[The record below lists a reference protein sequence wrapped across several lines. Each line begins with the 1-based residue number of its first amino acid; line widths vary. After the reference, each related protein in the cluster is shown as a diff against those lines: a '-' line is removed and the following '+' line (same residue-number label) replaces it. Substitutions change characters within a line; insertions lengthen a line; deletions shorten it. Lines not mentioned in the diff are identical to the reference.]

1 MILEYH
7 KQLLVLSI
15 FLLLFGC
22 IMPFLM
28 ALRVVESTFF
38 LNFLSF
44 GASVLG
50 LFLGL
55 ASIAGARIV
64 QKNRSDREN
73 PYK

>member
-1 MILEYH
+1 MILEYY
-7 KQLLVLSI
+7 KQLLVLAI

-50 LFLGL
+50 LFLGI
-55 ASIAGARIV
+55 AGIAGAQTV
-64 QKNRSDREN
+64 QKSKSNREN

>member
-1 MILEYH
+1 MILEYYR
-7 KQLLVLSI
+7 QVLVLAV

-28 ALRVVESTFF
+28 ALRIVESTFL

-50 LFLGL
+50 LFLGI
-55 ASIAGARIV
+55 AGIAGARLV
-64 QKNRSDREN
+64 QKGKSDKEN
-73 PYK
+73 HYK

>member
-1 MILEYH
+1 MILEYYKH
-7 KQLLVLSI
+7 LLVLAV
-15 FLLLFGC
+15 FLMLFGC
-22 IMPFLM
+22 FMPFLM

-55 ASIAGARIV
+55 AGIAGARTV
-64 QKNRSDREN
+64 EKSKTDRDNR
-73 PYK
+73 YK

>member
-1 MILEYH
+1 MILEYY
-7 KQLLVLSI
+7 KQLLVLAV

-28 ALRVVESTFF
+28 ALQVVESTFF

-44 GASVLG
+44 SASVLG

-55 ASIAGARIV
+55 AGIAGARIE
-64 QKNRSDREN
+64 QKSKADRDN
-73 PYK
+73 LYK

>member
-1 MILEYH
+1 MILEYY
-7 KQLLVLSI
+7 KQLLVISI
-15 FLLLFGC
+15 VLMLFGC

-28 ALRVVESTFF
+28 TIRVVDSTLL

-55 ASIAGARIV
+55 AGIAGVRIS
-64 QKNRSDREN
+64 QKHKVDREDH
-73 PYK
+73 YK

>member
-1 MILEYH
+1 MILEYYR
-7 KQLLVLSI
+7 QLIALAI

-55 ASIAGARIV
+55 AGIAGARTV
-64 QKNRSDREN
+64 QKGKTKREDL
-73 PYK
+73 YK

>member
-1 MILEYH
+1 MILEYYKH
-7 KQLLVLSI
+7 LLVLAV

-28 ALRVVESTFF
+28 ALRIVESTFL

-55 ASIAGARIV
+55 AGIAGARTV
-64 QKNRSDREN
+64 QKGKADRDN
-73 PYK
+73 LYK

>member
-1 MILEYH
+1 MILEYY
-7 KQLLVLSI
+7 KQLLILAV

-22 IMPFLM
+22 VMPFLM

-55 ASIAGARIV
+55 AGIVGARTV
-64 QKNRSDREN
+64 QKSRVDKDNQ
-73 PYK
+73 YK

>member
-1 MILEYH
+1 MILEYY
-7 KQLLVLSI
+7 KQLLVLAV

-28 ALRVVESTFF
+28 AIQVVESTFF

-55 ASIAGARIV
+55 AGIAGARTV
-64 QKNRSDREN
+64 QKSKADKDNY
-73 PYK
+73 YK

>member
-1 MILEYH
+1 MILEHY
-7 KQLLVLSI
+7 KLLIATAI
-15 FLLLFGC
+15 FLMLFGC

-28 ALRVVESTFF
+28 ALHMVESTFF

-55 ASIAGARIV
+55 AGMAGGRIGR
-64 QKNRSDREN
+64 KNKRDKDN
-73 PYK
+73 PYE

>member
-1 MILEYH
+1 MIVEYS
-7 KQLLVLSI
+7 KQLIAIAVV
-15 FLLLFGC
+15 LLLFGF

-28 ALRVVESTFF
+28 AIHLVESTFF

-55 ASIAGARIV
+55 AGIAGAQLGKRR
-64 QKNRSDREN
+64 KDDGEN
-73 PYK
+73 HYR

>member
-1 MILEYH
+1 MILEYY
-7 KQLLVLSI
+7 KQLLVLAV

-28 ALRVVESTFF
+28 ALQVVESTFF

-55 ASIAGARIV
+55 AGIAGARIV
-64 QKNRSDREN
+64 QKSKADKDNY
-73 PYK
+73 YK